1 MSPGIAPELTNG
13 PARLHQPDGD
23 DIPAVF
29 RPSQALIRGLRRA
42 GDGPEFSGA
51 RGDLQAD
58 PAVGMQLARLI
69 ALARAHRGSR
79 RLRKTPVRTRR
90 LSYVTTMR
98 EIDVRCAVCGT
109 LQRTAELTSTSSFG
123 PPDLDLR
130 PSGPARWALE
140 FRVQRCDACGY
151 CAASIGSA
159 PPRAGDTV
167 ASAIYREVLE
177 QSKLP
182 GLARTYFCAAL
193 VDEAA
198 GRHEAAGWAFLSAAW
213 DCDDHDATGRARSC
227 RERAAE
233 MFARGVERGT
243 LELPRPVAQTL
254 VAELWRRAGRF
265 DNALESCDAAAREL
279 DDDASAE
286 EEESVP
292 TTAVVR
298 FIRGLSIA
306 GDDAAHNCA
315 EAFTEG
321 E

>member
-1 MSPGIAPELTNG
+1 
-13 PARLHQPDGD
+13 
-23 DIPAVF
+23 
-29 RPSQALIRGLRRA
+29 
-42 GDGPEFSGA
+42 
-51 RGDLQAD
+51 
-58 PAVGMQLARLI
+58 
-69 ALARAHRGSR
+69 
-79 RLRKTPVRTRR
+79 
-90 LSYVTTMR
+90 MR
-98 EIDVRCAVCGT
+98 EIDVRCAVCGS
-109 LQRTAELTSTSSFG
+109 LQRKAELTSTSSFG

-130 PSGPARWALE
+130 PNGPARWALE
-140 FRVQRCDACGY
+140 FRAQRCDACGY
-151 CAASIGSA
+151 CATSIGSA
-159 PPRAGDTV
+159 PPNAGDTV

-198 GRHEAAGWAFLSAAW
+198 GRYEAAGWAFLSAAW

-265 DNALESCDAAAREL
+265 DNALESCDEAAREL
-279 DDDASAE
+279 DVGAAAE
-286 EEESVP
+286 EEDSGP
-292 TTAVVR
+292 TMSVVR

-315 EAFTEG
+315 EAFAEG